1 MNVIEEKAYKCSN
14 CGHVY
19 FSYTLAENCCRPR
32 ICEDCGKELPHKYYL
47 RVCEGCQ
54 EKRHFK
60 SSEHLTPE
68 DYEKKYPSNMVV
80 FNDEYYCSIEDCLI
94 SLADK
99 LSYDEFIDIKYI
111 WGTHKY
117 DIKLD
122 FYHIVEHF
130 EEEANIEDFQ
140 MDSKGYDELKDFIKQ
155 WNDKYSEVGYIVDN
169 IAIILSEE
177 YMKKFWEDYHG
188 YKNV

>member
-19 FSYTLAENCCRPR
+19 LSYTLAENCCKP
-32 ICEDCGKELPHKYYL
+32 IACEDCGKELPHKYYL
-47 RVCEGCQ
+47 RVCEDCRKKRIF
-54 EKRHFK
+54 EK
-60 SSEHLTPE
+60 SEHLTPE

-99 LSYDEFIDIKYI
+99 LLYDEFIDIKYI

-117 DIKLD
+117 DITLD
-122 FYHIVEHF
+122 FYHIVDSFQEDVD
-130 EEEANIEDFQ
+130 IEDFQ
-140 MDSKGYDELKDFIKQ
+140 MDPIGYEELKDFIKQ
-155 WNDKYSEVGYIVDN
+155 WNDKYLQYGYRITD

-188 YKNV
+188 YKDV

>member
-1 MNVIEEKAYKCSN
+1 MNVIEGKSYKCSH
-14 CGHVY
+14 CGHTY
-19 FSYTLAENCCRPR
+19 LTYDWAEKCCKPKF
-32 ICEDCGKELPHKYYL
+32 CEDCGKELPHKYYL
-47 RVCEGCQ
+47 RVCEECQ
-54 EKRHFK
+54 EKRQFK

-80 FNDEYYCSIEDCLI
+80 FNDKYYCSIEDCLI
-94 SLADK
+94 SLADT

-122 FYHIVEHF
+122 FYHIVEYF

-140 MDSKGYDELKDFIKQ
+140 MDYKGYDELKEFIKQ
-155 WNDKYSEVGYIVDN
+155 WNDKYGEVGYIADN
-169 IAIILSEE
+169 IAIILSEDYLKE
-177 YMKKFWEDYHG
+177 FWEDYHG
-188 YKNV
+188 YKDV